1 MYFIQSKKKEDSKPL
16 ICVLSAPV
24 LLIFVLSRASTV
36 FGCMCLLSSL
46 LVLYSTVQYSTVN
59 KIIKCDRVDP
69 AATIHQAKK
78 QDRRKH
84 NKTSHASN
92 NRDTTETNNN
102 TQQRKQVSS
111 QINLNRERKRKALSN
126 TDPPIAIDSLT
137 NNTLETHTQHTTPQN

>member
-78 QDRRKH
+78 QEEENTTKH
-84 NKTSHASN
+84 HTHQ
-92 NRDTTETNNN
+92 TTET
-102 TQQRKQVSS
+102 QQRQTTHNKESKC

>member
-78 QDRRKH
+78 QEEENTTKH
-84 NKTSHASN
+84 HTHQ
-92 NRDTTETNNN
+92 TTET
-102 TQQRKQVSS
+102 QQRQTTTHNKESKCRVKS
-111 QINLNRERKRKALSN
+111 ILIEKEREKHYP
-126 TDPPIAIDSLT
+126 TLT
-137 NNTLETHTQHTTPQN
+137 PLLQ